1 MLILNFDFG
10 RRAFGFQSKDLLLEP
25 ALLVLPGELEVLE
38 VLLSEHQA
46 FIIIPKEIEILLLG
60 VRIKCLRN
68 DAVLRWLGKPL
79 GTELLLDG
87 CET

>member
-38 VLLSEHQA
+38 VLLSKHQV
-46 FIIIPKEIEILLLG
+46 FIIIPEEIEILLLR
-60 VRIKCLRN
+60 VRIQGLVN
-68 DAVLRWLGKPL
+68 DAVLRWLGEPL
-79 GTELLLDG
+79 SPELLLDD